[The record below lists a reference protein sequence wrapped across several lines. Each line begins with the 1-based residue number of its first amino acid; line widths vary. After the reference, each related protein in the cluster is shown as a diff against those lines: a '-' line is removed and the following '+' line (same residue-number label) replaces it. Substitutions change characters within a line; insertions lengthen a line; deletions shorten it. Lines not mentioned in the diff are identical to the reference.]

1 MDKSVLLAD
10 RLPRGEVEVPG
21 VGTVA
26 LRALSRY
33 ELVLAGKGTEDSAL
47 IEARL
52 LSYTLLDPQLS
63 VDEVRQWQRSAPSGE
78 VGLVVDKM
86 RELSGL
92 GEGADKSSVSGPGD
106 EPGA

>member
-1 MDKSVLLAD
+1 MDKAALLSD

-21 VGTVA
+21 VGTFA

-33 ELVLAGKGTEDSAL
+33 ELVLAGKGTEDGSL

-63 VDEVRQWQRSAPSGE
+63 VDEVRQWQKLAPSGE
-78 VGLVVDKM
+78 VGMVVDKM

-92 GEGADKSSVSGPGD
+92 GEGADKSDVPGD
-106 EPGA
+106 GDD